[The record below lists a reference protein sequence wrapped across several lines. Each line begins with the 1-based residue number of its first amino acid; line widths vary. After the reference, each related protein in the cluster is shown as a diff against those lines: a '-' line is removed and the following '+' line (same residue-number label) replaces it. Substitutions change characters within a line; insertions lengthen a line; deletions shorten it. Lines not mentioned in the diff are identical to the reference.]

1 MKWKIGLC
9 LLAFV
14 VSLIPTVSA
23 QIQPIIW
30 SESIRKTEKPV
41 TTLLNLSDY
50 MVIKSDRTLSINL
63 GDGLP
68 ITAIDFRPDNN
79 QTVHMNKQDFLFNI
93 HLSDSLDKILNIPFG
108 ETKFN

>member
-1 MKWKIGLC
+1 MKLKIGLC

-14 VSLIPTVSA
+14 VSLVPTASA

-50 MVIKSDRTLSINL
+50 MVVKSDRTLSINL
-63 GDGLP
+63 GDKMP
-68 ITAIDFRPDNN
+68 ITAIDFRPDRN
-79 QTVHMNKQDFLFNI
+79 QTLHMNKQDFLFNI
-93 HLSDSLDKILNIPFG
+93 HLSNSLDKILNIPFG